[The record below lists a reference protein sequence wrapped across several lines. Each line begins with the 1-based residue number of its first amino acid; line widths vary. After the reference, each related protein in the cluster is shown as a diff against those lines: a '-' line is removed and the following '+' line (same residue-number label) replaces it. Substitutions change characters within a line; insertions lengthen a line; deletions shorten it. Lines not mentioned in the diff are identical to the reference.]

1 MKQIEQLILRGW
13 YQGAW
18 WIILLAPLGWLTAF
32 VARRRYHK
40 YLAERDNQYRPPVP
54 VVVVGNITVGGTG
67 KTPFVAALVAQL
79 KQQGLAPGIISRGY
93 GSQTEQYPR
102 LVTAADDASEAGDE
116 PLMLARM
123 TGVPV
128 VIDPNRLQG
137 LKYLLESQSC
147 DVVISDDGLQHYG
160 LPRDLE
166 IVVLDGERQLG
177 NGRCLPAGPL
187 REPAEKLRQV
197 DWCVTN
203 GVAPGWNGVPV
214 QQMTLCAG
222 ELVSLQ
228 TGQNQSADQ
237 LQKQYG
243 TAHAV
248 AGIGNP
254 ERFFRGLEQAGWTII
269 RHPFPDHHAYDP
281 SDLAFGDELPVI
293 MTEKDAVK
301 CHHFAASKGLENS
314 WYLPVEA
321 RFEADFM
328 QTLTGQIMNLVQQK
342 QSKSFENR
350 DC

>member
-1 MKQIEQLILRGW
+1 MKQIEQFILRGW

-32 VARRRYHK
+32 VARRRYRK
-40 YLAERDNQYRPPVP
+40 YQAERDSSFIPPVP

-79 KQQGLAPGIISRGY
+79 KQQGLTPGIISRGY
-93 GSQTEQYPR
+93 GSQAEQYPR
-102 LVTAADDASEAGDE
+102 LVTADDDAAESGDE

-123 TGVPV
+123 TGAPV

-137 LKYLLESQSC
+137 LRYLLQHHPC
-147 DVVISDDGLQHYG
+147 DVVISDDGLQHYA

-187 REPAEKLRQV
+187 REPAERLQQV
-197 DWCVTN
+197 DWCVMN
-203 GVAPGWNGVPV
+203 GSAQGWTHVPV
-214 QQMTLCAG
+214 QKMTLCAG
-222 ELVSLQ
+222 DMVALQ
-228 TGQNQSADQ
+228 TGQQRPPDE
-237 LQKQYG
+237 LLERYG

-254 ERFFRGLEQAGWTII
+254 ERFFKGLEQSGWTII
-269 RHPFPDHHAYDP
+269 RHPFPDHHAYRP
-281 SDLAFGDELPVI
+281 SDLAFGDDLPVI

-301 CHHFAASKGLENS
+301 CHRFPPSDELKNS

-321 RFEADFM
+321 EFEAGFM
-328 QTLTGQIMNLVQQK
+328 QTLTGQIMNLVKQK
-342 QSKSFENR
+342 QSKSVA
-350 DC
+350 D